1 MPFSERNFG
10 ILRQL
15 LNGQCWIRLVQQGF
29 QVLLGHCQRIEVQI
43 VFIINVFID
52 FWSFLRFVQDV
63 VFGSVFPTLGKYG
76 PNLKIYSYR
85 YDLNSHSSKKSCIL
99 LVFIWDYRMITY
111 AIFSRFI
118 HELGKEYYYRKEL
131 LICFSNLKTAAY
143 WSSYAGLLYLWTF
156 YSCILRIARTLIKR
170 YIIRHDI
177 LNANSVSQSLTKT
190 TKFYK

>member
-52 FWSFLRFVQDV
+52 FWSLLRFVQDV
-63 VFGSVFPTLGKYG
+63 VFGPVFPTLGKNG
-76 PNLKIYSYR
+76 PNLKNVFIFL
-85 YDLNSHSSKKSCIL
+85 DMILILPAVKKSCIL

-118 HELGKEYYYRKEL
+118 HESGKEYYYRKEL
-131 LICFSNLKTAAY
+131 LICFSNLTTAAY

-156 YSCILRIARTLIKR
+156 YSCLLLSIART
-170 YIIRHDI
+170 
-177 LNANSVSQSLTKT
+177 
-190 TKFYK
+190 